1 MRANDGM
8 FRTTLINDASG
19 DPGVYLEF
27 RYLKQ
32 AILFDLGDLHR
43 LRPRQLL
50 KLGHIFVSHTHMD
63 HFIGFDH
70 LLRICLGRDMHL
82 HLYGPQGFL
91 SNVASRLGAYNWNL
105 VNNYT
110 NDFTIFVTE
119 ISKTECRTRSFS
131 CRDAF
136 QVRGETHSL
145 EFNGLVVAAPHFTV
159 RADFLD
165 HGIPC
170 LAFRFEETDRI
181 NIRKNVLEEM
191 ALPKGKWLM
200 ELKDHVAAGRPPDF
214 PVRIYW
220 REDNREIRE
229 RWMPLGELQD
239 RLIVIKTGQSLC
251 YVTDVLGNGE
261 NAERIM
267 RLARGVGILYI
278 EAPFLH
284 EDLVTARKK
293 MHLTARQAGALARMA
308 GVKRLC
314 LFHFSPKYKGAYPAL
329 EEEAAQAFAGS
340 GPPVEDGFF

>member
-1 MRANDGM
+1 M
-8 FRTTLINDASG
+8 FRTTLINDPSG

-27 RYLKQ
+27 RYLQQ
-32 AILFDLGDLHR
+32 ALLFDLGDLHC

-82 HLYGPQGFL
+82 HLYGPPGFL
-91 SNVASRLGAYNWNL
+91 GHVASRLGAYNWNL

-119 ISKTECRTRSFS
+119 ISQTERLTRAFC

-136 QVRGETHSL
+136 QPREEARSRK
-145 EFNGLVVAAPHFTV
+145 FDGLVVATPHFTV

-200 ELKDHVAAGRPPDF
+200 ELKDHAAAGKPLDF
-214 PVRIYW
+214 PVRIYG
-220 REDNREIRE
+220 REDKQESGE
-229 RWMPLGELQD
+229 RWLPLGELRE

-251 YVTDVLGNGE
+251 YVTDVLGNRE
-261 NAERIM
+261 NAERIL
-267 RLARGVGILYI
+267 RLASGVEILYI

-284 EDLVTARKK
+284 EDLAAARKK
-293 MHLTARQAGALARMA
+293 LHLTARQAGVLARLA
-308 GVKRLC
+308 GAKRLSI
-314 LFHFSPKYKGAYPAL
+314 FHFSPKYKGAYEAL
-329 EEEAAQAFAGS
+329 EEEAMLAFEGAGPS
-340 GPPVEDGFF
+340 AENGFFEE